1 MNELGAAAA
10 SAMEILRSIM
20 AAQQFLKDNVQSYRR
35 MRGDLK
41 KHSME
46 IAVLSQLITNDATQ
60 LISALGVEQPHE
72 MVFDLENQRWADA
85 KVKKQLGAS
94 LASCVS
100 VLSDL
105 DSRFEEVRKVT
116 KASRRR
122 RLSKRTYLALLENIV
137 SDMREIAQDFT
148 QLCSTI
154 SANNQHANGENLA
167 QIHSDGISLQH
178 YARVREASLLLHN
191 ALPSEVNHKLGLYLN
206 PRTVHTGGI
215 ELHAWASRHQECD
228 CHREYVSPSVPCTIQ
243 PDCLRLLTEQQ

>member
-1 MNELGAAAA
+1 MSELGAAAA

-60 LISALGVEQPHE
+60 LISALGVERPHE

-94 LASCVS
+94 LASRVS

-122 RLSKRTYLALLENIV
+122 CLSKRTHLALLENIV

-154 SANNQHANGENLA
+154 NQHANGENPA

-178 YARVREASLLLHN
+178 YARIREASLLLHN
-191 ALPSEVNHKLGLYLN
+191 ALPSEINHKLGLYLN
-206 PRTVHTGGI
+206 PRTVNTGGMG
-215 ELHAWASRHQECD
+215 LHAWASCHHECE
-228 CHREYVSPSVPCTIQ
+228 CQREYVPPSVRWQGSIV
-243 PDCLRLLTEQQ
+243 LL